1 MSFYDVLSEYYDI
14 IFPLS
19 KNKLNFIKSKGF
31 RKCSILDIACATGSY
46 AIELSKLGYDVYGFD
61 LDEEMIN
68 IAFDKAKEFNLEIPF
83 MVGNMLNISDLYK
96 DKTFDLMYC
105 IGNSLVHLND
115 DIEILEFLISAYN
128 KLNENG
134 KLIIQIINYDR
145 IFKYNL
151 KELPTIDRKD
161 ENVKF
166 VRNYN
171 YNKLNKL
178 MEFDTEII
186 INKNDNIKTFKQSTN
201 LLPLKSNDI
210 RKLLNDAGFKKIEF
224 YGSFNEDEFN
234 IDSYP
239 LVLCA
244 EK

>member
-1 MSFYDVLSEYYDI
+1 MSFYDVLSEYYDV
-14 IFPLS
+14 IFPLNN
-19 KNKLNFIKSKGF
+19 NKLNFIKSKGF
-31 RKCSILDIACATGSY
+31 RECSILDIACATGSY
-46 AIELSKLGYDVYGFD
+46 AIELSKLGYDVDAFD
-61 LDEEMIN
+61 LDEDMIN
-68 IAFDKAKEFNLEIPF
+68 IALDKAKEVNLEIPF
-83 MVGNMLNISDLYK
+83 IVGNMLNISGLYK
-96 DKTFDLMYC
+96 NKTFDLMYC
-105 IGNSLVHLND
+105 IGNSLVHLNNNG
-115 DIEILEFLISAYN
+115 EILKFLKSAYN

-151 KELPTIDRKD
+151 TELPTIDRKN

-171 YNKLNKL
+171 YNKLNHL
-178 MEFDTEII
+178 MAFNTEII
-186 INKNDNIKTFKQSTN
+186 INKNDDIKTFKHSTY
-201 LLPLKSNDI
+201 LLPLRSNDM
-210 RKLLNDAGFKKIEF
+210 RKLLIDAGFRKIQF